1 MTGVPGPSPA
11 ADSAHPGRPT
21 SPDRRRLLTAGAAAL
36 GASVS
41 AQLWLPASTAGAAG
55 TPLPVTTV
63 RAARTPLPDGV
74 FSLGVASGDPLPDGI
89 VLWTRLAPDPL
100 NGGGM
105 PDEPVAV
112 EWELAEDERFRRAVR
127 RGTATALPEYGHS
140 VHVDVRGLRPDRTY
154 WYRFRVSGQLSP
166 AGRTR
171 TAPHPHRRGGTLRVA
186 LASCQNWQNG
196 WFTPYADMLAQDP
209 DVVLFVGDYIYESKP
224 ASTGPRRHEG
234 GDEPYTLVQY
244 RNCYAQYHTDPDLAA
259 MHASAP
265 WVVTFDDHEVDND
278 FAGEVPQDPAK
289 QSHDAFVARLTAAY
303 QAYYEHMPVRA
314 AAVPDGPHIQ
324 MYRRLDFGRLAR
336 LNVLDTRQFRTDQA
350 ATQAGAEDPSMTL
363 LGAAQKQWL
372 LDGMH
377 RSPARWNLVASQ
389 IMMAETD
396 LKIGEGKL
404 WYYDAWDG
412 YQTER
417 NALLAEF
424 ATVCNP
430 VVLSGDRHLTMISD
444 LKTDYADPGSDV
456 VGAEFVGTSIS
467 SNGDQDQAAFHAE
480 WDPRMPDNPH
490 WKLIDAHRGYHL
502 FDIAQGGIDARVRV
516 VDTVLA
522 PTSTAS
528 TLARLRVEADDPGV
542 KLV

>member
-1 MTGVPGPSPA
+1 MTGVTGPSPA
-11 ADSAHPGRPT
+11 AGSARPGGPA
-21 SPDRRRLLTAGAAAL
+21 SPDRRRLLTAGAAVL
-36 GASVS
+36 GAAAS
-41 AQLWLPASTAGAAG
+41 AQLWLPAGTA
-55 TPLPVTTV
+55 
-63 RAARTPLPDGV
+63 RAAQTPLPDGL

-127 RGTATALPEYGHS
+127 RGTAAALPRYGHS
-140 VHVDVRGLRPDRTY
+140 VHVDVRGLRPGRAY
-154 WYRFRVSGQLSP
+154 WYRFRVRGQLSP
-166 AGRTR
+166 TGRTR
-171 TAPHPHRRGGTLRVA
+171 TAAHPHSRGGTLRVA
-186 LASCQNWQNG
+186 LASCQNWQHG
-196 WFTPYADMLAQDP
+196 WFTPYADMLDQDP
-209 DVVLFVGDYIYESKP
+209 DVVVFVGDYIYESKP

-234 GDEPYTLVQY
+234 SDEPYTLVQY
-244 RNCYAQYHTDPDLAA
+244 RNRYAQYRTDPGLAA
-259 MHASAP
+259 MHANAP

-278 FAGEVPQDPAK
+278 FAGEIPQDPAK
-289 QSHDAFVARLTAAY
+289 QSHDAFTARLTAAY

-314 AAVPDGPHIQ
+314 TAVPDGPHIQ
-324 MYRRLDFGRLAR
+324 MYRRLEFGRLAR
-336 LNVLDTRQFRTDQA
+336 LNVLDTRQFRSDQA
-350 ATQAGAEDPSMTL
+350 TTQAGAEDPAMTM
-363 LGAAQKQWL
+363 LGATQKQWL
-372 LDGMH
+372 LDGLH

-396 LKIGEGKL
+396 LRIGDGKL

-412 YQTER
+412 YQAER

-424 ATVCNP
+424 AAVRNP
-430 VVLSGDRHLTMISD
+430 VVLSGDRHLTMVSD
-444 LKTDYADPGSDV
+444 LRTDYADPGSEV

-467 SNGDQDQAAFHAE
+467 SNGDQDQAAFHAD

-502 FDIAQGGIDARVRV
+502 FDIARDGIDAQVRV

-522 PTSTAS
+522 PTSAAS
-528 TLARLRVEADDPGV
+528 TLARLRVEADEPGV
-542 KLV
+542 RLA